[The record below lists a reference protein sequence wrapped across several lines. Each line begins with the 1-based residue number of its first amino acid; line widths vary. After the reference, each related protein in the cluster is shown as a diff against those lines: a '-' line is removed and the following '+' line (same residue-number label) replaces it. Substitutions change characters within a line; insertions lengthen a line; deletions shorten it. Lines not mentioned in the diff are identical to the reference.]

1 MDAYSARVNAAIQAA
16 VVCPLAAQNMNMS
29 GRTRVQFKLQDAVA
43 SEQIVVT
50 GSGKPM
56 LDTAALAAVR
66 GAKYPSPPSELA
78 GQLKLMLVT
87 VVLSCGN

>member
-29 GRTRVQFKLQDAVA
+29 GRTRVQFKLQDTIASDLGVA
-43 SEQIVVT
+43 T

-56 LDTAALAAVR
+56 LDTAALAAVK
-66 GAKYPSPPSELA
+66 GAKYPMPPTELA
-78 GQLKLMLVT
+78 GQLRAMLVT
-87 VVLSCGN
+87 VVLNCGN

>member
-66 GAKYPSPPSELA
+66 GAKYPNPPSELA